1 MRAFV
6 LDKYGAPLRKASVP
20 EPVAGPHQVLV
31 RVAAA
36 GVCHADERMRT
47 GKFKAILPHDLPAA
61 MGGELSGEVVAVG
74 DRVGGFAVGDEVYAY
89 TGARTRGP
97 SPRWPLLM
105 PTPWPSSPAR
115 SPPRRPPRCPW
126 TCTGASHSAAR
137 YILPDAGHGGVFQHH
152 EEFIPA
158 LLRHLDA

>member
-89 TGARTRGP
+89 TGARD
-97 SPRWPLLM
+97 
-105 PTPWPSSPAR
+105 
-115 SPPRRPPRCPW
+115 
-126 TCTGASHSAAR
+126 TGAFTEVAAVDADAVALKPR
-137 YILPDAGHGGVFQHH
+137 SLPTTQAAALPVDLHRR
-152 EEFIPA
+152 IP
-158 LLRHLDA
+158 LSRPLHPP